1 MTPEHMVLQMT
12 DGSQFDA
19 LVKVEKDALVI
30 EAGGFLALSFRV
42 RPESARQVAHRILEM
57 LLDATDTVKCSTCG
71 KTGR

>member
-19 LVKVEKDALVI
+19 IVKVEKDGLHI
-30 EAGGFLALSFRV
+30 EAGGFLALTFVV

-57 LLDATDTVKCSTCG
+57 LTDAVE
-71 KTGR
+71 TGTLKHSGG